1 VSGGGPD
8 GVARLLDDRAVRD
21 VVLRYA
27 RGVDRRDLGL
37 VRGCFEPGA
46 PYEGSLATGTVDD
59 ALRALEDALGRWD
72 STMHFVGNQLV
83 ELDGDR
89 ASCES
94 YAIAFHRR
102 DRVGDAAELVVGIRY
117 EDELSRGAT
126 GWRIA
131 RRRACALWSR
141 GSGPAPVA
149 RRD

>member
-1 VSGGGPD
+1 VSAED
-8 GVARLLDDRAVRD
+8 GREAIARLQDDRAVRD

-27 RGVDRRDLGL
+27 RAVDRRDLDL
-37 VRGCFEPGA
+37 VSACFEPGA
-46 PYEGSLATGTVDD
+46 AYEGSLATGTVED
-59 ALRALEDALGRWD
+59 ALRSLADAFVRWD

-83 ELDGDR
+83 ELRGDR

-102 DRVGDAAELVVGIRY
+102 MRADDASELVVGIRY
-117 EDELSRGAT
+117 EDELARGPG

-131 RRRACALWSR
+131 RRCARALWTR
-141 GSGPAPVA
+141 GDAPAP